1 MRSHIRMDGIKV
13 FEEDAKLLHLVMQEH
28 KIKNKSEAWRITL
41 QEYRKNRD
49 ITQSFFELKEEF
61 TATRNEI
68 SQLKSTIE
76 DLYFM
81 IQTLSRGQQS

>member
-1 MRSHIRMDGIKV
+1 MSSHIRMDGIKV
-13 FEEDAKLLHLVMQEH
+13 FEDDANLLHLVMQENR
-28 KIKNKSEAWRITL
+28 IKNKSEAWRIAL

-68 SQLKSTIE
+68 SELKSTIE

-81 IQTLSRGQQS
+81 IQTLSRGQQP

>member
-1 MRSHIRMDGIKV
+1 MDGIKV
-13 FEEDAKLLHLVMQEH
+13 FEEEAKILYLVMQEH
-28 KIKNKSEAWRITL
+28 KIKNKSEAWRIAL

-68 SQLKSTIE
+68 SELKSSIE

-81 IQTLSRGQQS
+81 IQTLSRRQQS